1 MHLRAVHAEA
11 QIAVLQQL
19 IRDNPLGILTTAIKS
34 SEHPLIQ
41 SSHIPFILD
50 VPETTDGS
58 LSNGVLRGHM
68 AKQNPQAKALME
80 ALVSQH
86 EQGNANLELSDEVL
100 ILFNGPHHHYV
111 TPKFYTE
118 TKSATGKVVPT
129 WNYAAAQAYGKIRS
143 TNQIEELSHQSET
156 KIMGYSSP
164 WKVSDAPVSYVD
176 LLKKNIIGI
185 EITIDRLQGKFKMS
199 QEMGQGDREGVIKG
213 FENLGTDTGTGIAET
228 VKQRGQ
234 LKDQKNKVNMADTKF
249 SPKPKIDL
257 SQKLSELRAARAKNQ
272 PSRDPAPLT
281 PPLSNTPDL
290 SSHSYSAPVRR
301 ILSKNDHET
310 FLSSP
315 TYTLV
320 LAFIFGLSDSVRGR
334 AALDA
339 ENTNTTASISKIL
352 SVVDNIRTLVE
363 KHPGID
369 QGGSRFGNPAF
380 RDLFDDVA
388 TQSTTWHRDILGIQD
403 DVAVSEI
410 STYLIHSLGSRDRLD
425 YGSGHEL
432 NFMMWLLCLRQQG
445 LFSKPEFEAIVFRV
459 YVRYMKLMR
468 DVQST
473 YYLEPAGSH
482 GVWGLD
488 DYHFLPFLFG
498 AAQLVGHPYITP
510 LAIHNTAV
518 LDEEGDRY
526 LYLDQ
531 VRWVDSVKTVKGLR
545 WHSPMLDD
553 ISGAKNWTKI
563 ESGMKKMFVKEVLGK
578 LPIMQHFL
586 FGSLLPAVQGMG
598 ELTEGEE
605 DGEHTH
611 DHGDGHVHD
620 HSQHADW
627 FGDCCGI
634 KVPSTVAAG
643 AEMKK
648 RMGGNS
654 SLRPIP
660 FD

>member
-1 MHLRAVHAEA
+1 MYLRA
-11 QIAVLQQL
+11 L

-34 SEHPLIQ
+34 SLYPLIQ
-41 SSHIPFILD
+41 SSHIPFVLD
-50 VPETTDGS
+50 VLDTADGT
-58 LSNGVLRGHM
+58 LPNGVLCAHM
-68 AKQNPQAKALME
+68 AKQNPQAKTLIE
-80 ALVSQH
+80 ALAAQQ
-86 EQGNANLELSDEVL
+86 EQGNTSLELSEEVL
-100 ILFNGPHHHYV
+100 ILFNASHHHYV

-118 TKSATGKVVPT
+118 TKPATGKVVPT
-129 WNYAAAQAYGKIRS
+129 WNYSAAQAYSKIRVYCDSKCKETS
-143 TNQIEELSHQSET
+143 TFLQKQIEELSNQSET
-156 KIMGYSSP
+156 SIMGYASP
-164 WKVSDAPVSYVD
+164 WQVSDAPVNYVD

-199 QEMGQGDREGVIKG
+199 QEMGQGDRQGVIDG
-213 FENLGTDTGTGIAET
+213 FESLGSPPPSPALFPTFYISQHHSTLTMAS
-228 VKQRGQ
+228 VLNPSSK
-234 LKDQKNKVNMADTKF
+234 LKV
-249 SPKPKIDL
+249 DL
-257 SQKLSELRAARAKNQ
+257 SQKLAELRAAKSRSQ
-272 PSRDPAPLT
+272 SSRDPAPTT
-281 PPLSNTPDL
+281 PPLSNPPDL
-290 SSHSYSAPVRR
+290 LSHEYSRPVRR
-301 ILSKNDHET
+301 ILSKKDHET

-315 TYTLV
+315 TYSLV

-334 AALDA
+334 AAPDI
-339 ENTNTTASISKIL
+339 ETDTSFNISKIL
-352 SVVDNIRTLVE
+352 SIVDNIRTLVE
-363 KHPGID
+363 KHPSID

-388 TQSTTWHRDILGIQD
+388 TQSTSWHRDILGIENPSAID
-403 DVAVSEI
+403 EI
-410 STYLIHSLGSRDRLD
+410 STYLVHSLGSRDRID

-432 NFMMWLLCLRQQG
+432 NFMMWLLCLRQVG
-445 LFSKPEFEAIVFRV
+445 VFSKQDFEAIVFRV
-459 YVRYMKLMR
+459 YVQYMRLMR
-468 DVQST
+468 DIQST

-498 AAQLVGHPYITP
+498 AAQLVAHPYITP
-510 LAIHNTAV
+510 LAIHNTAI
-518 LDEEGDRY
+518 LDEEGNRY

-553 ISGAKNWTKI
+553 ISGAKNWSKI

-586 FGSLLPAVQGMG
+586 FGSLLPAEPGMG
-598 ELTEGEE
+598 ETGADEEEG
-605 DGEHTH
+605 GEHIH
-611 DHGDGHVHD
+611 DHGNGHAHD

-643 AEMKK
+643 AEMRK
-648 RMGGNS
+648 RIGGGS
-654 SLRPIP
+654 GLRPIP